1 MSAVED
7 FYNSLAVPPP
17 SAIPPRVV
25 LSGDNT
31 TRQERRFIDTGIPS
45 EGGPDA
51 LFGHSKFTTVLK
63 KEKPE
68 HRLMLWMRL
77 QGKKHKDIAA
87 ALDVHLNTVYN
98 VTNQEWFRDMF
109 VKLSS
114 ELGKDAAETF
124 LRGEEIPTYMKLVEL
139 RDSAESEAVQKSACD
154 AILDRIRGKPTVKVE
169 TKSEATV
176 DVAVHD
182 VSALLAER
190 AKNEKILKANGVL
203 TSSN

>member
-17 SAIPPRVV
+17 SPIAPRVV
-25 LSGDNT
+25 LAGDGT
-31 TRQERRFIDTGIPS
+31 TRQEPQFIPTGIPS
-45 EGGPDA
+45 DGPDA
-51 LFGHSKFTTVLK
+51 LFGHSKFTTQLK
-63 KEKPE
+63 RERPE

-77 QGKKHKDIAA
+77 QGKKPKDIAA
-87 ALDVHLNTVYN
+87 ALDVHINTVHKAIS
-98 VTNQEWFRDMF
+98 QEWFRDMF

>member
-1 MSAVED
+1 MSAVDD

-17 SAIPPRVV
+17 SPIAPRVV
-25 LSGDNT
+25 LAGDGT
-31 TRQERRFIDTGIPS
+31 TRKEERFIPTGIPLD
-45 EGGPDA
+45 GADA
-51 LFGHSKFTTVLK
+51 LFGHSKYITQLK
-63 KEKPE
+63 REKQE
-68 HRLMLWMRL
+68 HRLILWMRL
-77 QGKKHKDIAA
+77 QGKKIKDIAA
-87 ALDVHLNTVYN
+87 ALGYHPNTVYT
-98 VTNQEWFRDMF
+98 VTKQDWFQDMF

-139 RDSAESEAVQKSACD
+139 RDNAESEAVQKAACD